1 MRVRKTATIVQY
13 VLRMIPELD
22 DERILLN
29 TMSRNSRILRRQFLL
44 GMMASGLA
52 STASSVKAAG
62 AAQPATLRAIAERS
76 GLFWGSAVQ
85 ADQIRQ
91 AADFAQAVA
100 RECSVIVPEWEMKWG
115 AIEGTRGRRNFAR
128 SDIFLKFAETHR
140 LKIRGTTLVWHR
152 NIPKWALE
160 ALKDK
165 PDWNL
170 LASYMTA
177 TLDRYGGDRFIHWDV
192 LNEVIE
198 PRDGREDA
206 LRLSPYLSAFGPEY
220 LPRALALA
228 HERAPK
234 VQLYVNE
241 YGLDYD
247 GKIERDRRTALLRL
261 IERLKKA
268 NAPFHGIGIQAH
280 LRLDKSPFSENA
292 LRRFLADIAA
302 HGLKITLT
310 ELDVRERDLSL
321 PIEERDRLVARE
333 VTRYLD
339 VVLDEPAVAGIVTWG
354 LSDRY
359 SWLNA
364 KLQGGARNRG
374 LPLDEHLAPKP
385 VRHAMAEALA
395 RRASR

>member
-1 MRVRKTATIVQY
+1 M
-13 VLRMIPELD
+13 LRAA
-22 DERILLN
+22 DEDSIQAQHLEI
-29 TMSRNSRILRRQFLL
+29 MSGTPRLLRRQFLL

-52 STASSVKAAG
+52 STAESAG
-62 AAQPATLRAIAERS
+62 AAPAPSATLRAIAERN
-76 GLFWGSAVQ
+76 GLFWGTAAQ
-85 ADQIRQ
+85 ADQIKSET
-91 AADFAQAVA
+91 DFAQAVA
-100 RECSVIVPEWEMKWG
+100 RECAVIVPEWEMKWG
-115 AIEGTRGRRNFAR
+115 AIEATRGRRNFER
-128 SDIFLKFAETHR
+128 SDIFLRFAEKHR

-152 NIPKWALE
+152 NIPKWAVE

-177 TLDRYGGDRFIHWDV
+177 TLNRYGGERFIHWDV

-198 PRDGREDA
+198 PKDGRDDA
-206 LRLSPYLSAFGPEY
+206 LRMSPYLSAFGPEY
-220 LPRALALA
+220 LPRALSLA

-247 GKIERDRRTALLRL
+247 GPIERDRRTALLRL
-261 IERLKKA
+261 IERLKKS

-280 LRLDKSPFSENA
+280 LRVDKSKFSENA

-321 PIEERDRLVARE
+321 PIDERDRLVASE

-374 LPLDEHLAPKP
+374 LPLDENLAPKP
-385 VRHAMAEALA
+385 IRHAMAEALA

>member
-1 MRVRKTATIVQY
+1 MGHN
-13 VLRMIPELD
+13 P
-22 DERILLN
+22 
-29 TMSRNSRILRRQFLL
+29 RILRREFLR
-44 GMMASGLA
+44 GAIATGIASAAG
-52 STASSVKAAG
+52 SASSG
-62 AAQPATLRAIAERS
+62 IAQPTTLRAMAERS
-76 GLFWGSAVQ
+76 GLFWGAAVQ
-85 ADQIRQ
+85 VDQIKSET
-91 AADFAQAVA
+91 DFAQAVA

-115 AIEGTRGRRNFAR
+115 AIEPTRGKRNFWR
-128 SDIFLKFAETHR
+128 SDVFVKFAERHR

-152 NIPKWALE
+152 NIPKWAVE
-160 ALKDK
+160 ALKDNS
-165 PDWNL
+165 DWNL
-170 LASYMTA
+170 LASHITA
-177 TLDRYGGDRFIHWDV
+177 TLNRYSSDRFIHWDV

-198 PRDGREDA
+198 PRDGRDDA
-206 LRLSPYLSAFGPEY
+206 LRMSPYLSAFGPEY

-228 HERAPK
+228 HERAPN

-261 IERLKKA
+261 IERLKKS

-280 LRLDKSPFSENA
+280 LRLDNSRFSDNA

-310 ELDVRERDLSL
+310 ELDVRERDRSL

-333 VTRYLD
+333 MTRYLD

-374 LPLDEHLAPKP
+374 LPLDEQLAPKP
-385 VRHAMAEALA
+385 IRHAMAEALA